1 MFIAHRVSQFL
12 LCSSHLWFVE
22 SFLEMDAFK
31 LLDSWAYELAIER
44 PTNLAV
50 NELEKFIL
58 LEEVLQ
64 VQGVVDEE

>member
-1 MFIAHRVSQFL
+1 
-12 LCSSHLWFVE
+12 
-22 SFLEMDAFK
+22 MDAFK